1 MTAEAF
7 SHAAAEPRRSAPS
20 RFLARHGAGPVL
32 LALLV
37 GAAILVLTV
46 WPMIWLVI
54 GSLTEKDGYGFGR
67 YAELS
72 EKFAFLDVLWNSWVF
87 AIGTACASLA
97 IGVTLAVLVART
109 DMPLKRMARL
119 LAVLAFVSPPWLT
132 AMSYV
137 YLASPNT
144 GYINTLLFQIIGEK
158 PFDVQSM
165 AGMIF
170 VSALF
175 LFSFVFLTV
184 EGALASLDGS
194 FEEAAR
200 VSGASPLRVI
210 LTVTLPLVTPAIVS
224 AAVFSLIISWGL
236 FAVPAILGMPSRVY
250 VFATQLYLFL
260 NAFPPRLELA
270 AAMGVIFVLTALV
283 LGLLV
288 WAFRRRA
295 QAARFAVIAGKGV
308 KAAAL
313 PLGRWKWL
321 AAAFVVVLGLLAIV
335 GPYAVILWMSL
346 KTNWFGGG
354 GLGDLSLAN
363 FRYVLLEYFAFW
375 KVTGNTLKIA
385 LLEVAIV
392 LAVAT
397 AVSWLAKRTRLPGR
411 GLLVGGAYYTV
422 LVPSVAFLAAV
433 LWAWIGSPV
442 GLYGT
447 LLLIAMTQ
455 AARSL
460 PIATRNIGDGL
471 GQIDPA
477 LEEAASVC
485 GASRARVAWSVTLP
499 LLRPVLLAAF
509 TVVFLSALRDLNT
522 PLFIG
527 GGATGSLTISVLI
540 FQMWSETRMG
550 EAAALTLVLLL
561 LTLAIFLPLSRSFRN
576 IR

>member
-1 MTAEAF
+1 MSGQA
-7 SHAAAEPRRSAPS
+7 SAAPGGP
-20 RFLARHGAGPVL
+20 LARHGIGPVL
-32 LALLV
+32 LALFAGL
-37 GAAILVLTV
+37 AILVLTV

-54 GSLTEKDGYGFGR
+54 GSLTEKDGHGFGR
-67 YAELS
+67 YAELVERFS
-72 EKFAFLDVLWNSWVF
+72 FVDVLANSWIF
-87 AIGTACASLA
+87 AVGTALSSMV
-97 IGVTLAVLVART
+97 IGVGLAVLVART
-109 DMPLKRMARL
+109 DMPFKRAARL

-132 AMSYV
+132 AMAYV
-137 YLASPNT
+137 YLASPNA
-144 GYINTLLFQIIGEK
+144 GYINEILHAVIGVK

-210 LTVTLPLVTPAIVS
+210 TTVTLPLVTPAIVS
-224 AAVFSLIISWGL
+224 ATVFSLIISWGL
-236 FAVPAILGMPSRVY
+236 FAVPAILGLPSRVY

-288 WAFRRRA
+288 WAFRRRSA
-295 QAARFAVIAGKGV
+295 LNRFQVIAGKGV

-313 PLGRWKWL
+313 PLGGWKWPAVGAVAL
-321 AAAFVVVLGLLAIV
+321 LGLLATV
-335 GPYAVILWMSL
+335 GPYMVILWMSL

-354 GLGDLSLAN
+354 GFSDLSLAN
-363 FRYVLLEYFAFW
+363 FHYVIVEYFAFW
-375 KVTGNTLKIA
+375 KITGNTLKVA
-385 LLEVAIV
+385 LMEVAIV
-392 LAVAT
+392 LSVAT
-397 AVSWLAKRTRLPGR
+397 AVSWIARRTRLPGR
-411 GLLVGGAYYTV
+411 AILVGGAYYTV

-433 LWAWIGSPV
+433 LWAWVGSPV

-447 LLLIAMTQ
+447 LLLVAMTQ

-460 PIATRNIGDGL
+460 PIATRNIGDGI

-477 LEEAASVC
+477 LEEAGSVC
-485 GASRARVAWSVTLP
+485 GAGRGRVAATITLP

-509 TVVFLSALRDLNT
+509 TLVFLSALRDLNT
-522 PLFIG
+522 PLFVG
-527 GGATGSLTISVLI
+527 GGTTESLTLSVLI
-540 FQMWSETRMG
+540 FQLWSETRMG
-550 EAAALTLVLLL
+550 EATALTIVLLL
-561 LTLAIFLPLSRSFRN
+561 ITLAIFIPLSRSFRN
-576 IR
+576 LR

>member
-1 MTAEAF
+1 M
-7 SHAAAEPRRSAPS
+7 SAPS
-20 RFLARHGAGPVL
+20 TARGGFLARHGIGPV
-32 LALLV
+32 AL
-37 GAAILVLTV
+37 AILAGLAIMILTV

-67 YAELS
+67 YAELVERFS
-72 EKFAFLDVLWNSWVF
+72 FIDVLANSWIF
-87 AIGTACASLA
+87 AVGTALSAMV
-97 IGVTLAVLVART
+97 IGVGLAVLVART
-109 DMPLKRMARL
+109 DMPFKRAARL

-132 AMSYV
+132 AMAYV
-137 YLASPNT
+137 YLASPNA
-144 GYINTLLFQIIGEK
+144 GYINEILHAIAGVK

-200 VSGASPLRVI
+200 VSGASPLHVI
-210 LTVTLPLVTPAIVS
+210 TTVTLPLVTPAIVS
-224 AAVFSLIISWGL
+224 ATVFSLIISWGL
-236 FAVPAILGMPSRVY
+236 FAVPAILGLPSRVY

-270 AAMGVIFVLTALV
+270 AAMGVVFVLTALV
-283 LGLLV
+283 LGVLV
-288 WAFRRRA
+288 WAFRRRSA
-295 QAARFAVIAGKGV
+295 LNRFQVIAGKGV

-313 PLGRWKWL
+313 PLGPWKWPAVGAVAL
-321 AAAFVVVLGLLAIV
+321 LGLLATV
-335 GPYAVILWMSL
+335 GPYTVILWMSL

-354 GLGDLSLAN
+354 GLSDLSLAN
-363 FRYVLLEYFAFW
+363 FHYVIFEYFAFW
-375 KVTGNTLKIA
+375 KITGNTLKVA
-385 LLEVAIV
+385 LMEVAIV
-392 LAVAT
+392 LTVAT
-397 AVSWLAKRTRLPGR
+397 AVSWIARRTRLPGR
-411 GLLVGGAYYTV
+411 GILVGGAYYTV

-447 LLLIAMTQ
+447 LLLVAMTQ

-460 PIATRNIGDGL
+460 PIATRNIGDGI

-477 LEEAASVC
+477 LEEAGSIC
-485 GASRARVAWSVTLP
+485 GAGRGRVAATITLP

-509 TVVFLSALRDLNT
+509 TLVFLSALRDLNT
-522 PLFIG
+522 PLFVG
-527 GGATGSLTISVLI
+527 GGTTESLTLSVLI
-540 FQMWSETRMG
+540 FQLWSETRMG
-550 EAAALTLVLLL
+550 EATALTIVLLL
-561 LTLAIFLPLSRSFRN
+561 ITLAIFIPLSRSFRN
-576 IR
+576 LR